1 MTTTPGFVTVATAA
15 TDAVFG
21 VNGPT
26 PALNNEPVNLQSGD
40 VVQLL
45 AGGTI
50 VSSDLVIPTS
60 GGAVVT
66 TTSFNAQFVSTSS
79 VTSGRTFSAQR
90 VGSVEPAMA
99 GPIVYGS
106 RLAPTFVADL
116 ASGANSLDIVI
127 IGDSNTGSAQSGM
140 WGYHNGFSQAMF
152 ELGWAC
158 YGLPIYPAMSS
169 WSPAASYALG
179 GWNASAFL
187 YSPTGNLASGNVSG
201 GSTSYSVWTPGKVA
215 TVTIS
220 NASPG
225 VVTYT
230 GHGLTAGAP
239 VFFDTNGLLPPGLS
253 ITLTS
258 VAITNTTGN
267 FTCAATSN
275 TLAVGQPV
283 RISGTFTN
291 GNSITSYS
299 DPTVYYIIATNGST
313 TFQLSATRNGSA
325 VTTVVGTAGV
335 GATFNASNTGYTYF
349 VASVLDANTFT
360 VASTP
365 TGSAINTTG
374 AGSGTHTIQ
383 TCPWIRYGSASAAPP
398 AKDDW
403 AYIASGSYAQNFNA
417 IEMAVDHPLNN
428 TALTLFHRVRY
439 GTFTASGGSFQA
451 RARAYDGGPV
461 YASGSVQSTQGA
473 AYSFGKYEY
482 SFSVTAPTEY
492 MHASWSGG
500 AGGAVG
506 PCAIHSHTIYCKRK
520 GWSVT
525 SHGYLAGYDSASINQ
540 VASSIGSTLLQTH
553 LQELR
558 ERQMDATGTGRVLL
572 VTHSGINGNETESA
586 WTSCHTSI
594 WNTYKSAW
602 AALGYPASDL
612 AIVSFVGVPSNAAD
626 NSNNGT
632 GGNLIPVR
640 AAANALPTTQPDMMV
655 IDIKKAMPYSRA
667 IVGIGNGRSYYQR
680 TNNLPNA
687 GSDITVHLSGGIYTG
702 STKDTSDGYT
712 VVAHEILQALLNNA

>member
-1 MTTTPGFVTVATAA
+1 MRNRILPR
-15 TDAVFG
+15 
-21 VNGPT
+21 
-26 PALNNEPVNLQSGD
+26 LNDQE
-40 VVQLL
+40 
-45 AGGTI
+45 
-50 VSSDLVIPTS
+50 
-60 GGAVVT
+60 
-66 TTSFNAQFVSTSS
+66 TSFLGPSIYGNLRPSRFVK
-79 VTSGRTFSAQR
+79 
-90 VGSVEPAMA
+90 
-99 GPIVYGS
+99 
-106 RLAPTFVADL
+106 DL
-116 ASGANSLDIVI
+116 ASGADSLDIVI
-127 IGDSNTGSAQSGM
+127 IGDSNTGSAQAGM

-152 ELGWAC
+152 ELGWSC
-158 YGLPIYPAMSS
+158 YGLPIYPAMTS
-169 WSPAASYALG
+169 WSPSSYALG

-220 NASPG
+220 QASPG

-230 GHGLTAGAP
+230 AHGLTAGAP
-239 VFFDTNGLLPPGLS
+239 LFFS
-253 ITLTS
+253 
-258 VAITNTTGN
+258 TTG
-267 FTCAATSN
+267 A
-275 TLAVGQPV
+275 L
-283 RISGTFTN
+283 
-291 GNSITSYS
+291 
-299 DPTVYYIIATNGST
+299 PTG
-313 TFQLSATRNGSA
+313 L
-325 VTTVVGTAGV
+325 TAG
-335 GATFNASNTGYTYF
+335 TTYY
-349 VASVLDANTFT
+349 VASVLGVDTFT

-383 TCPWIRYGSASAAPP
+383 TCPWIRYGSASATPP

-417 IEMAVDHPLNN
+417 VEMAVDHPLNN
-428 TALTLFHRVRY
+428 TALTLWHRVRY

-451 RARAYDGGPV
+451 RSRAYDGGPV

-473 AYSFGKYEY
+473 AYSFGTYEY

-558 ERQMDATGTGRVLL
+558 ERQIAAGGTGRVLL
-572 VTHSGINGNETESA
+572 VTHSGINGNETASA

-612 AIVSFVGVPSNAAD
+612 AIVSFVGVPANATD
-626 NSNNGT
+626 NSNSGS
-632 GGNLIPVR
+632 GGNLIAVR
-640 AAANALPTTQPDMMV
+640 TAANLLPQANPDMTV
-655 IDIKKAMPYSRA
+655 IDVKKLMPYTRA
-667 IVGIGNGRSYYQR
+667 LSGIGNGRSYYQR

-702 STKDTSDGYT
+702 STRDTSDGYT
-712 VVAHEILQALLNNA
+712 VMAHEILSMLQSVA

>member
-1 MTTTPGFVTVATAA
+1 MRNRILPR
-15 TDAVFG
+15 
-21 VNGPT
+21 
-26 PALNNEPVNLQSGD
+26 LNDQE
-40 VVQLL
+40 
-45 AGGTI
+45 
-50 VSSDLVIPTS
+50 
-60 GGAVVT
+60 
-66 TTSFNAQFVSTSS
+66 TSFLGPSIYGNLRPSRFVK
-79 VTSGRTFSAQR
+79 
-90 VGSVEPAMA
+90 
-99 GPIVYGS
+99 
-106 RLAPTFVADL
+106 DL
-116 ASGANSLDIVI
+116 ASGVDSLDIVV

-152 ELGWAC
+152 ELGWSC
-158 YGLPIYPAMSS
+158 YGLPIYPAMTS
-169 WSPAASYALG
+169 WSPSSYSLG

-220 NASPG
+220 QASPG

-230 GHGLTAGAP
+230 AHGLTAGAP
-239 VFFDTNGLLPPGLS
+239 LFFS
-253 ITLTS
+253 
-258 VAITNTTGN
+258 TTG
-267 FTCAATSN
+267 S
-275 TLAVGQPV
+275 L
-283 RISGTFTN
+283 
-291 GNSITSYS
+291 
-299 DPTVYYIIATNGST
+299 PTG
-313 TFQLSATRNGSA
+313 L
-325 VTTVVGTAGV
+325 TAG
-335 GATFNASNTGYTYF
+335 TTYY
-349 VASVLDANTFT
+349 VASVLGADTFT

-383 TCPWIRYGSASAAPP
+383 TCPWIRYGSSSATPP

-403 AYIASGSYAQNFNA
+403 AYIASGSYSQNFNA
-417 IEMAVDHPLNN
+417 LEMTVDHPLNN
-428 TALTLFHRVRY
+428 TALTLWHRVRY

-473 AYSFGKYEY
+473 AYSFGTYEY

-525 SHGYLAGYDSASINQ
+525 SHGYLAGSDSASINQ

-558 ERQMDATGTGRVLL
+558 ERQIAAGGTGRVLL
-572 VTHSGINGNETESA
+572 VTHSGINGNETASA
-586 WTSCHTSI
+586 WTSCHMSI

-626 NSNNGT
+626 NSNSGA
-632 GGNLIPVR
+632 GGNLIAVR
-640 AAANALPTTQPDMMV
+640 AAANLIPQANPDMTV
-655 IDIKKAMPYSRA
+655 VDVKKLMPYTRA
-667 IVGIGNGRSYYQR
+667 LSGIGNGRSYYQR

-702 STKDTSDGYT
+702 TTRDTSDGYT
-712 VVAHEILQALLNNA
+712 VMAHEILSMLQSVA

>member
-1 MTTTPGFVTVATAA
+1 MRNRILPR
-15 TDAVFG
+15 
-21 VNGPT
+21 
-26 PALNNEPVNLQSGD
+26 LNDQE
-40 VVQLL
+40 
-45 AGGTI
+45 
-50 VSSDLVIPTS
+50 
-60 GGAVVT
+60 
-66 TTSFNAQFVSTSS
+66 TSFLGPSIYGNLRPSRFVK
-79 VTSGRTFSAQR
+79 
-90 VGSVEPAMA
+90 
-99 GPIVYGS
+99 
-106 RLAPTFVADL
+106 DL
-116 ASGANSLDIVI
+116 ASGADSLDIVV

-152 ELGWAC
+152 ELGWSC
-158 YGLPIYPAMSS
+158 YGLPIYPAMTS
-169 WSPAASYALG
+169 WSPSSYSLG

-220 NASPG
+220 QASPG

-230 GHGLTAGAP
+230 AHGLTAGAP
-239 VFFDTNGLLPPGLS
+239 LFFS
-253 ITLTS
+253 
-258 VAITNTTGN
+258 TTG
-267 FTCAATSN
+267 S
-275 TLAVGQPV
+275 L
-283 RISGTFTN
+283 
-291 GNSITSYS
+291 
-299 DPTVYYIIATNGST
+299 PTG
-313 TFQLSATRNGSA
+313 L
-325 VTTVVGTAGV
+325 TAG
-335 GATFNASNTGYTYF
+335 TTYY
-349 VASVLDANTFT
+349 VASVLGADTFT

-383 TCPWIRYGSASAAPP
+383 TCPWIRYGSSSATPP

-403 AYIASGSYAQNFNA
+403 AYIASGSYSQNFNA
-417 IEMAVDHPLNN
+417 LEMTVDHPLNN
-428 TALTLFHRVRY
+428 TALTLWHRVRY

-473 AYSFGKYEY
+473 AYSFGTYEY

-558 ERQMDATGTGRVLL
+558 ERQISAGGTGRVLL
-572 VTHSGINGNETESA
+572 VTHSGINGNETASA
-586 WTSCHTSI
+586 WTSCHMSI

-602 AALGYPASDL
+602 AALGYPATDL
-612 AIVSFVGVPSNAAD
+612 AIVSFVGVPANATD
-626 NSNNGT
+626 NSNTGS
-632 GGNLIPVR
+632 GGNLIAVR
-640 AAANALPTTQPDMMV
+640 TAANLLPQANPDMTV
-655 IDIKKAMPYSRA
+655 IDVKKLMPYTRA
-667 IVGIGNGRSYYQR
+667 LSGIGNGRSYYQR

-702 STKDTSDGYT
+702 TTRDTSDGYT
-712 VVAHEILQALLNNA
+712 VMAHEILSMLQSVA

>member
-1 MTTTPGFVTVATAA
+1 MRNRILPR
-15 TDAVFG
+15 
-21 VNGPT
+21 
-26 PALNNEPVNLQSGD
+26 LNDQE
-40 VVQLL
+40 
-45 AGGTI
+45 
-50 VSSDLVIPTS
+50 
-60 GGAVVT
+60 
-66 TTSFNAQFVSTSS
+66 TSFLGPSIYGNLRPSRFVK
-79 VTSGRTFSAQR
+79 
-90 VGSVEPAMA
+90 
-99 GPIVYGS
+99 
-106 RLAPTFVADL
+106 DL
-116 ASGANSLDIVI
+116 ASGTDSLDIVI
-127 IGDSNTGSAQSGM
+127 IGDSNTGSAQAGM
-140 WGYHNGFSQAMF
+140 WGYHAGFSQAMF

-158 YGLPIYPAMSS
+158 YGLPIYPAMTS
-169 WSPAASYALG
+169 WSPASYALG

-201 GSTSYSVWTPGKVA
+201 GATSYSVWTPGKVA

-220 NASPG
+220 QASPG

-230 GHGLTAGAP
+230 AHGLTAGAP
-239 VFFDTNGLLPPGLS
+239 LFFS
-253 ITLTS
+253 
-258 VAITNTTGN
+258 TTG
-267 FTCAATSN
+267 A
-275 TLAVGQPV
+275 L
-283 RISGTFTN
+283 
-291 GNSITSYS
+291 
-299 DPTVYYIIATNGST
+299 PTG
-313 TFQLSATRNGSA
+313 L
-325 VTTVVGTAGV
+325 TAG
-335 GATFNASNTGYTYF
+335 TTYY
-349 VASVLDANTFT
+349 VASVLGVDTFT

-365 TGSAINTTG
+365 NGSAINTTG
-374 AGSGTHTIQ
+374 AGSGTHTVQ
-383 TCPWIRYGSASAAPP
+383 TCPWVRYGSASATPP

-417 IEMAVDHPLNN
+417 VEMSTAHPLND
-428 TALTLFHRVRY
+428 TSLTLWHRVRY

-451 RARAYDGGPV
+451 RARAYDGGPI

-473 AYSFGKYEY
+473 AYSFGTYEY

-558 ERQMDATGTGRVLL
+558 ERQIAAGGTGRVLL
-572 VTHSGINGNETESA
+572 VTHSGINGNETASA

-602 AALGYPASDL
+602 AALGYPATDL

-626 NSNNGT
+626 NSNSGT
-632 GGNLIPVR
+632 GGNLIAVR
-640 AAANALPTTQPDMMV
+640 SAANLLPQANPDMTV
-655 IDIKKAMPYSRA
+655 IDVKKLMPYSRA
-667 IVGIGNGRSYYQR
+667 LSGIGNGRSYYQR

-702 STKDTSDGYT
+702 TTRDTSDGYT
-712 VVAHEILQALLNNA
+712 VMAHEILSMLQSVA

>member
-1 MTTTPGFVTVATAA
+1 MRNRILPR
-15 TDAVFG
+15 
-21 VNGPT
+21 
-26 PALNNEPVNLQSGD
+26 LNDQE
-40 VVQLL
+40 
-45 AGGTI
+45 
-50 VSSDLVIPTS
+50 
-60 GGAVVT
+60 
-66 TTSFNAQFVSTSS
+66 TSFLGPSIYGNLRPSRFVK
-79 VTSGRTFSAQR
+79 
-90 VGSVEPAMA
+90 
-99 GPIVYGS
+99 
-106 RLAPTFVADL
+106 DL
-116 ASGANSLDIVI
+116 ASGVDSLDIVV

-152 ELGWAC
+152 ELGWSC
-158 YGLPIYPAMSS
+158 YGLPIYPAMTS
-169 WSPAASYALG
+169 WSPSSYSLG

-220 NASPG
+220 QASPG
-225 VVTYT
+225 VVTYAA
-230 GHGLTAGAP
+230 HGLTAGAP
-239 VFFDTNGLLPPGLS
+239 LFFS
-253 ITLTS
+253 
-258 VAITNTTGN
+258 TTG
-267 FTCAATSN
+267 S
-275 TLAVGQPV
+275 L
-283 RISGTFTN
+283 
-291 GNSITSYS
+291 
-299 DPTVYYIIATNGST
+299 PTG
-313 TFQLSATRNGSA
+313 L
-325 VTTVVGTAGV
+325 TAG
-335 GATFNASNTGYTYF
+335 TTYY
-349 VASVLDANTFT
+349 VASVLGADTFT

-383 TCPWIRYGSASAAPP
+383 TCPWIRYGSSSATPP

-403 AYIASGSYAQNFNA
+403 AYIASGSYSQNFNA
-417 IEMAVDHPLNN
+417 LEMAVDHPLNN
-428 TALTLFHRVRY
+428 TALTLWHRVRY

-473 AYSFGKYEY
+473 AYSFGTYEY
-482 SFSVTAPTEY
+482 SFSVTTPTEY

-558 ERQMDATGTGRVLL
+558 ERQIAAGGTGRVLL
-572 VTHSGINGNETESA
+572 ITHSGINGNETASA

-626 NSNNGT
+626 NSNTGS
-632 GGNLIPVR
+632 GGNLIAVR
-640 AAANALPTTQPDMMV
+640 TAANLLPQANPDMTV
-655 IDIKKAMPYSRA
+655 IDVKKLMPYTRA
-667 IVGIGNGRSYYQR
+667 LSGIGNGRSYYQR

-702 STKDTSDGYT
+702 STRDTSDGYT
-712 VVAHEILQALLNNA
+712 VMAHEILSMLQSVA